1 MKSLTSISQGFDK
14 WTKATLQNNC
24 FWGTPRDDCF
34 CFEILKTILIWRSSR
49 KININKNL
57 VILYYLWK
65 KLSKFFNAQKKVFY
79 ALFFQLCSA
88 ANSKF
93 SFYVSLCEINCIK
106 IQAMSLVSKSI
117 YFSRD
122 SLCFIYF
129 DVIICQRLKKKFKLV
144 EVFFQSREWNKNVV
158 LCNSWYCAC
167 SDILQ
172 SRDFQSHSED
182 LPLHLLIFHYRTL
195 GAFFIF
201 STYLKFIDFSAVWY
215 YIL

>member
-24 FWGTPRDDCF
+24 FWGTPRNDCF
-34 CFEILKTILIWRSSR
+34 CLEIFKTILIWRSSR

-79 ALFFQLCSA
+79 ALSFQLCSA

-129 DVIICQRLKKKFKLV
+129 DVIICQWLKKKFKLV
-144 EVFFQSREWNKNVV
+144 EVFFQSCEWNKNMW
-158 LCNSWYCAC
+158 SCATADTAHAQI
-167 SDILQ
+167 SY
-172 SRDFQSHSED
+172 SRV
-182 LPLHLLIFHYRTL
+182 T
-195 GAFFIF
+195 F
-201 STYLKFIDFSAVWY
+201 SRIVKICLYTC
-215 YIL
+215 